1 MMLVLLFA
9 VKLHWLPPNG
19 SYGPQYWILPV
30 FTLGLQ
36 ASASIMRMTR
46 TSMLEVVRQ
55 DYIRTSRAK
64 GQDEFVTLM
73 RHAFRNALIPIVTV
87 IGMQFTHFLAGAV
100 LVESVFAMPGLGK
113 YIIDSVSFKDYP
125 IVQGGVLW
133 IGFNCIVINLLV
145 DILYFFIDP
154 RIKAMYMVKKRS
166 KKLKP
171 MPAAVQEG
179 N

>member
-1 MMLVLLFA
+1 
-9 VKLHWLPPNG
+9 
-19 SYGPQYWILPV
+19 V

-64 GQDEFVTLM
+64 GQNEFVTIM
-73 RHAFRNALIPIVTV
+73 KHAFRNALIPIVTV
-87 IGMQFTHFLAGAV
+87 IGLQITHFLAGAV
-100 LVESVFAMPGLGK
+100 LVETVFAIPGLGK
-113 YIIDSVSFKDYP
+113 YIVDSVGFKDYP
-125 IVQGGVLW
+125 VVQGGVLF
-133 IGFNCIVINLLV
+133 IGFNCLVVTLLV

-154 RIKAMYMVKKRS
+154 RIKSMYTVRKQP
-166 KKLKP
+166 KKLKTL
-171 MPAAVQEG
+171 AAAQLGG